1 MIKVILAVSK
11 PEKATPTPP
20 DNVIRSYH
28 FTVIQTGKDE
38 AAVVVADK
46 NNKNTD
52 PLLKYQTR

>member
-11 PEKATPTPP
+11 PEKATPSPP
-20 DNVIRSYH
+20 DNMVRSYH

-38 AAVVVADK
+38 ASVVVVDK
-46 NNKNTD
+46 SKNTD